1 MEEGEEEGEGRD
13 FAKVKI
19 AGKKMGKKDFK
30 ERGGNS
36 FRLFFGLT
44 RRIEY
49 GGWSLC
55 NDIEWGWN
63 DRMKFL
69 DLVIGIM
76 AVSVR

>member
-49 GGWSLC
+49 GG
-55 NDIEWGWN
+55 
-63 DRMKFL
+63 
-69 DLVIGIM
+69 
-76 AVSVR
+76 

>member
-36 FRLFFGLT
+36 FVFWT
-44 RRIEY
+44 Y
-49 GGWSLC
+49 SK
-55 NDIEWGWN
+55 D
-63 DRMKFL
+63 
-69 DLVIGIM
+69 
-76 AVSVR
+76 